1 MNKKLIFAWML
12 IYMLIS
18 FFGFFVSLFYLM
30 TYAVPVGEIS
40 LLPVSLKWHYYMIYG
55 LPIVF
60 FLTPF
65 IAWGYYKKKEFLSC
79 LITAPVFPVAYIIVI
94 AILGHV
100 HK

>member
-12 IYMLIS
+12 IYTLIS
-18 FFGFFVSLFYLM
+18 FFGFFVSIFFLM
-30 TYAVPVGEIS
+30 TYATQVIDLSLVPA
-40 LLPVSLKWHYYMIYG
+40 SLKWQHYMIYG

-65 IAWGYYKKKEFLSC
+65 IAWGYYKKKELTSC
-79 LITAPVFPVAYIIVI
+79 LIAAPGFPVAYIIVI
-94 AILGHV
+94 VILGHA